1 MKYIIRSIKYFFYV
15 CIIVTLVMTV
25 LVLCNVV
32 SADVNLLF
40 KRGWTSVLEILL
52 MFAGV
57 SLIYPRFG
65 FTKRLATV
73 LGETEPLRKEVLE
86 YMESRLYVLEKEEDG
101 LMCFRCRS
109 VLNRLTRMLEDRI
122 TIERGLGGFYVE
134 GPTKDVTRIVTGL
147 EYKFRNPD
155 EAEN

>member
-101 LMCFRCRS
+101 LMYFRCS
-109 VLNRLTRMLEDRI
+109 PYLTVLQECSRTVSPSKGAWAVSMWKDLPRMLPES
-122 TIERGLGGFYVE
+122 
-134 GPTKDVTRIVTGL
+134 
-147 EYKFRNPD
+147 
-155 EAEN
+155 